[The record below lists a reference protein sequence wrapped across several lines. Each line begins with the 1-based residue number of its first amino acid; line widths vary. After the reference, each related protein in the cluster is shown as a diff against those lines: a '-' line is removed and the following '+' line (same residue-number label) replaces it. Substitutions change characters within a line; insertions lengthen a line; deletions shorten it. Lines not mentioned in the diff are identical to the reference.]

1 MHIGDEFVVY
11 QNARAFPMFAVYYT
25 TKSAIPSCPTWI
37 QQGAL
42 VKHGSKVGEVLTAP
56 DSDKKVKVCW
66 SDGTTSGWIVRGTL
80 KAAEL
85 AQPSIADQRSA
96 ASWCTRGTR
105 AKFQGK
111 IGTVLSDEPDSDAE
125 VRMKFED
132 GSESGFIKAVRVHPL
147 SAEEVAADEKATAEQ
162 AAAEKKAAAE
172 MDMLRIALRV
182 VRNCVYDSDDSED
195 DNGVASSM
203 YT

>member
-25 TKSAIPSCPTWI
+25 TKSAIE
-37 QQGAL
+37 QGAHQACRAPAWCVKGAL
-42 VKHGSKVGEVLTAP
+42 AKHGSKVGEVLTAP

-66 SDGTTSGWIVRGTL
+66 SDGTTSGYL

-96 ASWCTRGTR
+96 ASWCMRGTR

-111 IGTVLSDEPDSDAE
+111 IGTLMSGEPDSDAE
-125 VRMKFED
+125 VRLKFKD

-147 SAEEVAADEKATAEQ
+147 SAEEAAADEESH
-162 AAAEKKAAAE
+162 
-172 MDMLRIALRV
+172 
-182 VRNCVYDSDDSED
+182 NCVLYPHP
-195 DNGVASSM
+195 
-203 YT
+203 TKC